1 MDEALPV
8 DGVTRGFV
16 LMPVLLMREGE
27 LVETVERLRTV
38 EARVAWLRTEQDC
51 EVGDLIRAKLTAEH
65 CSS

>member
-1 MDEALPV
+1 
-8 DGVTRGFV
+8 
-16 LMPVLLMREGE
+16 MPVLLMREGE